1 MPESCIESSAFKFSL
16 MYWSVVRDWK
26 TVGEFCAPQRSDKK
40 TTLYFFM
47 EFGADRRKRLCA
59 PTLSLRSGSTSDR
72 HQSVESDTS
81 RLLRIEHLNC
91 TNSLE
96 HFPEGRRMFC
106 RARNISEPGRLWI
119 ATGSTSDCRLVRP
132 ARIDIG
138 LTSDRSRVP
147 RGLISD

>member
-1 MPESCIESSAFKFSL
+1 MLNGLKMCSGCRH
-16 MYWSVVRDWK
+16 RDWK

-40 TTLYFFM
+40 TTLCFFM

-81 RLLRIEHLNC
+81 RLLRIAHLNC

-106 RARNISEPGRLWI
+106 RARNILEPGHLWI

>member
-1 MPESCIESSAFKFSL
+1 ML
-16 MYWSVVRDWK
+16 SVPR
-26 TVGEFCAPQRSDKK
+26 CASTKRRRYSGIGKPWGNFALRSGVTKK
-40 TTLYFFM
+40 TTLCFFM

-72 HQSVESDTS
+72 HQSVETDTS
-81 RLLRIEHLNC
+81 RPLRIAHLNC

-96 HFPEGRRMFC
+96 HFPKARRVFC
-106 RARNISEPGRLWI
+106 RARNILEPGHLWI
-119 ATGSTSDCRLVRP
+119 ATGLTSDCRLVRP